1 MSLLNTDYAVY
12 LPAVNKNFPLEV
24 LKPLPPARPFPAG
37 LTLADLIFWDRGN
50 QLWHYSHV
58 LHSLGGHR
66 VGTTPDNAITRAGKT
81 DFKLIGDSGGFQI
94 GHGTLKGLK
103 GFSAS
108 MDASA
113 AESKWAEAYAT
124 KKWIVDWLELHTD
137 YAMTIDM
144 PTWATLKGKE
154 ASPFHLCSLAQLTK
168 MNVENLAF
176 IDSHR
181 KNRTKWLN
189 VIQGNDTQSIQTWW
203 KAVKWFECS
212 GYALAGSAGIA
223 GASSPY

>member
-12 LPAVNKNFPLEV
+12 LPAVNDSFAAEA
-24 LKPLPPARPFPAG
+24 LKPLPPTRPFPAG
-37 LTLADLIFWDRGN
+37 LTLSDLIFWDRGN
-50 QLWHYSHV
+50 RLWHYSHV

-113 AESKWAEAYAT
+113 A
-124 KKWIVDWLELHTD
+124 
-137 YAMTIDM
+137 
-144 PTWATLKGKE
+144 
-154 ASPFHLCSLAQLTK
+154 
-168 MNVENLAF
+168 
-176 IDSHR
+176 
-181 KNRTKWLN
+181 
-189 VIQGNDTQSIQTWW
+189 
-203 KAVKWFECS
+203 
-212 GYALAGSAGIA
+212 
-223 GASSPY
+223 